1 MKHRPCRVLLLVAL
15 VATVAACS
23 KVESSESEYKDPATL
38 TEVDGRANK
47 QVTFTSRAIERIGVE
62 TKAIADGVGGRVVPY
77 SALVYEPD
85 GTTWVFTEV
94 KPRSFLRM
102 PITVTEIRGGEV
114 VISDGPTAGTL
125 VATVGVSE
133 LFGAEHELGA
143 H

>member
-1 MKHRPCRVLLLVAL
+1 MKHRPYRVLLLVAVL
-15 VATVAACS
+15 TTAAACS

-38 TEVDGRANK
+38 TEIDGKTNK
-47 QVTFTSRAIERIGVE
+47 QVTFTERAMERIGVE
-62 TKAIADGVGGRVVPY
+62 TKPVTDGAGGRVVPY
-77 SALVYEPD
+77 SSIVYDPD

-94 KPRSFLRM
+94 KPRSFLRV
-102 PITVTEIRGGEV
+102 PITVLDIRGEEV
-114 VISDGPTAGTL
+114 LISDGPASGTL